1 MGFVQPW
8 VPLNSRRVEQC
19 SHEGQGGSDM
29 RRSTQSPQTQE
40 TCITPVVTLYFIRR
54 SRVFMVCCV
63 SFNKQC
69 SNNKLDC
76 GWQDAN
82 NVKKSVSI
90 SVSPPLF
97 LFPFVWLF
105 GRQLNY
111 WNEFLF
117 FMSSCL
123 SPFKS
128 VNIRRRSSEKSLPVR
143 RMIGCLKWRNHD
155 SSSVVLNNSD
165 TLVGGGW
172 NYSEWNPFTRMT
184 QREREYRNRASLSP
198 PDLKIVHK
206 LQ

>member
-19 SHEGQGGSDM
+19 THEGQGGSDT
-29 RRSTQSPQTQE
+29 RHSTQSPQTQE

-63 SFNKQC
+63 SFNKHC

-82 NVKKSVSI
+82 NVKKSVSVTVSLSLLCFLLFDCLDYSWTIEI
-90 SVSPPLF
+90 SF
-97 LFPFVWLF
+97 
-105 GRQLNY
+105 
-111 WNEFLF
+111 
-117 FMSSCL
+117 SSSYL
-123 SPFKS
+123 TPFKS
-128 VNIRRRSSEKSLPVR
+128 QNIRRTPSEKSLPVWR
-143 RMIGCLKWRNHD
+143 TIGSLKWRDHD
-155 SSSVVLNNSD
+155 NTSVFLNNSD

-172 NYSEWNPFTRMT
+172 NKNEWKLVTRRT
-184 QREREYRNRASLSP
+184 QWERGYCDHACLSP
-198 PDLKIVHK
+198 PDLKILHK